1 MGSIDW
7 LHVIDS
13 MKDGFYR
20 LTETNKCT
28 LRVWRAGSGGGS
40 SAGKIFSYTDRA
52 KVTRLLTTSSLSL
65 LGGITGY
72 ALLSLEEQ
80 PCVFNIREP

>member
-1 MGSIDW
+1 MGFIDW

-28 LRVWRAGSGGGS
+28 QKSGGQGVGWGRGS

-52 KVTRLLTTSSLSL
+52 KVTRLLSHVLSQPSWGNNRL
-65 LGGITGY
+65 YTPFLGRT
-72 ALLSLEEQ
+72 AL
-80 PCVFNIREP
+80 CV